1 MNHTNNEL
9 AIRALT
15 DAEPDTV
22 GGGANVVKV
31 VEAAVGVVAAA
42 GALLGAAIVYEA
54 CNASFFCRI

>member
-1 MNHTNNEL
+1 MDHTSNDT

-15 DAEPDTV
+15 DAELETV
-22 GGGANVVKV
+22 SGGTSVVKV